1 MHSKAQL
8 KVCNLRTHTDFQL
21 LIWASRGRAVFPA
34 VLTHICCADNSFTQ
48 LLDTMAAMSAS
59 SVTFKTAV
67 APRVVRSRAT
77 KLTRATRGSVATQ
90 AAVTKIPVSEVKDHL
105 DRGFVLVDIRDP
117 EECAETGYKS
127 SWKNIVVRT
136 RTFPRFASRGPHP
149 RARTRGNAKTWR
161 LQGRPFLPSGKP
173 TARFL
178 NLSGYRSA
186 RPVRRRAR
194 DETCVAPMKRFLLTG
209 RLFFSSSPR
218 SSPPWTRT
226 ARST

>member
-1 MHSKAQL
+1 
-8 KVCNLRTHTDFQL
+8 
-21 LIWASRGRAVFPA
+21 
-34 VLTHICCADNSFTQ
+34 
-48 LLDTMAAMSAS
+48 MAAMSAS

-136 RTFPRFASRGPHP
+136 RTFPRLASRGSQPP
-149 RARTRGNAKTWR
+149 RSDSRERENLEASG
-161 LQGRPFLPSGKP
+161 PPISPSGKP
-173 TARFL
+173 TRGF
-178 NLSGYRSA
+178 
-186 RPVRRRAR
+186 
-194 DETCVAPMKRFLLTG
+194 
-209 RLFFSSSPR
+209 
-218 SSPPWTRT
+218 
-226 ARST
+226 